1 MITILY
7 RPGSEHEREVLDFQ
21 SQLARNQVI
30 VRLVNVDSRDGSTI
44 ARLYDVVEYPAV
56 VAHEDDGR
64 VIDTWAGKFPLISEV
79 SYYAHA

>member
-7 RPGSEHEREVLDFQ
+7 RPGSEHERQVQEFQ
-21 SQLARNQVI
+21 SELARNQVI
-30 VRLVNVDSRDGSTI
+30 VRLVNVDSREGSTL
-44 ARLYDVVEYPAV
+44 AQLYDVMEYPAI

-64 VIDTWAGKFPLISEV
+64 VIDTWAGKFPQVSEL